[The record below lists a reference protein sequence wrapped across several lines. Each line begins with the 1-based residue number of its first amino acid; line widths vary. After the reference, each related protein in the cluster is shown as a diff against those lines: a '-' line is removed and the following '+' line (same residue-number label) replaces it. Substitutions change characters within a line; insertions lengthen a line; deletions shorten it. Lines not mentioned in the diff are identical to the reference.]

1 MTSKFFFCYLDR
13 SRSMLQAAV
22 QFENHRLDCSATS
35 LFLHAPNGGF
45 KTLFWPS
52 QLADDWPHVRS
63 LYPSRGTFIGFCRIW
78 ALMQSASSSSGT
90 QRSAKA
96 QKFHRLWLWFTGTT
110 WFRSHTHILLDSFSS
125 MISTEHTYKTYSDIG
140 PWWSLY
146 NKFIASDPFPFFK
159 GDFDDRDAVC
169 Q

>member
-1 MTSKFFFCYLDR
+1 MTVVKYPRNQRPVIFGSQIQIHQTKAMKELGKNDQQIFFCYLDR

-110 WFRSHTHILLDSFSS
+110 WFRSHTHTHI
-125 MISTEHTYKTYSDIG
+125 I
-140 PWWSLY
+140 
-146 NKFIASDPFPFFK
+146 
-159 GDFDDRDAVC
+159 R
-169 Q
+169 